1 MAGLPV
7 LALLPGPIWEGD
19 RGTTSGLLF
28 LLAVMIDSQCWWWCI
43 RRSGFKQAGQMT
55 LMLSFI
61 TGVVF
66 TATLTI
72 QN

>member
-1 MAGLPV
+1 
-7 LALLPGPIWEGD
+7 
-19 RGTTSGLLF
+19 
-28 LLAVMIDSQCWWWCI
+28 MIDSQCWWWCI

-61 TGVVF
+61 TFVVF